1 MKQEAKP
8 PLGGGNFSVGVPEEG
23 LEPSNPCE
31 CRILS
36 PMKMG
41 EEGLEPSIPCGN
53 KILSLAS
60 IPISPFALDVA
71 VTNVF
76 IFNPLELQYTQHL

>member
-8 PLGGGNFSVGVPEEG
+8 PLGGGNSSVGVPEEG

-36 PMKMG
+36 PVRM
-41 EEGLEPSIPCGN
+41 PIP
-53 KILSLAS
+53 
-60 IPISPFALDVA
+60 
-71 VTNVF
+71 
-76 IFNPLELQYTQHL
+76 PLRHVVMIKRDKF

>member
-1 MKQEAKP
+1 MKQEVKP

-36 PMKMG
+36 PVRM
-41 EEGLEPSIPCGN
+41 PIPPLRHIV
-53 KILSLAS
+53 KVETRRILTQFQVF
-60 IPISPFALDVA
+60 PIA
-71 VTNVF
+71 VN
-76 IFNPLELQYTQHL
+76 LELDTTVFLGGECA

>member
-8 PLGGGNFSVGVPEEG
+8 PLGGGNSSVGVPEEG

-36 PMKMG
+36 PVRMPIPPLRHIVKVETRQILTQYKVFPIAVNRELETTVFLRG
-41 EEGLEPSIPCGN
+41 EC
-53 KILSLAS
+53 A
-60 IPISPFALDVA
+60 
-71 VTNVF
+71 
-76 IFNPLELQYTQHL
+76 

>member
-1 MKQEAKP
+1 MKQEAEP

-36 PMKMG
+36 PVRM
-41 EEGLEPSIPCGN
+41 PIPPLRHIV
-53 KILSLAS
+53 KVETRQILTQYKVF
-60 IPISPFALDVA
+60 PIA
-71 VTNVF
+71 VN
-76 IFNPLELQYTQHL
+76 

>member
-8 PLGGGNFSVGVPEEG
+8 PLGDGNFLVRVPEEG

-60 IPISPFALDVA
+60 LPMSPFARDVEVTA
-71 VTNVF
+71 VTNLF
-76 IFNPLELQYTQHL
+76 IFNP

>member
-8 PLGGGNFSVGVPEEG
+8 PLGGGNFPVGVPEEG

-36 PMKMG
+36 PVRM
-41 EEGLEPSIPCGN
+41 PIPPLRHIV
-53 KILSLAS
+53 KIETRQILTQYKVFPLA
-60 IPISPFALDVA
+60 V
-71 VTNVF
+71 N
-76 IFNPLELQYTQHL
+76 

>member
-31 CRILS
+31 RRILS
-36 PMKMG
+36 PF
-41 EEGLEPSIPCGN
+41 ESGLRGTRTL
-53 KILSLAS
+53 KSLRT
-60 IPISPFALDVA
+60 LDFKS
-71 VTNVF
+71 NVYANST
-76 IFNPLELQYTQHL
+76 IRP

>member
-8 PLGGGNFSVGVPEEG
+8 PLGGGNSSVGVPEEG

-36 PMKMG
+36 PVRM
-41 EEGLEPSIPCGN
+41 PIPPLRHIV
-53 KILSLAS
+53 K
-60 IPISPFALDVA
+60 VA
-71 VTNVF
+71 NATN
-76 IFNPLELQYTQHL
+76 FNTL